1 VVAGENEYT
10 RWGCRDLI
18 EHRSA
23 DILNL
28 DTVLAGG
35 ITEYRKISA
44 LASAYH
50 IPVAPHGSP
59 HMAAHLLASTP
70 NALIMETYPG
80 VQSQYNPA
88 LPLYEVRDG
97 FVEIPDT
104 PGLGIDPAPEMVKKY
119 KVG

>member
-1 VVAGENEYT
+1 LG
-10 RWGCRDLI
+10 
-18 EHRSA
+18 
-23 DILNL
+23 
-28 DTVLAGG
+28 
-35 ITEYRKISA
+35 
-44 LASAYH
+44 
-50 IPVAPHGSP
+50 
-59 HMAAHLLASTP
+59 
-70 NALIMETYPG
+70 YPG